1 LQWLAIAAAALGAAA
16 IAAFVATRPDAAP
29 ASAASPTGNAL
40 EVTTHACAAGWHA
53 RRSGHPT
60 LSIAN
65 RTGEKYD
72 VELVGSDQRT
82 VYGEIEVLAARTTR
96 SLRAALPPGS
106 YSWRCSRVDGTV
118 SFSSVER
125 VTGPAVTDAHPF
137 VPVTYT
143 EIAAATTTYRG
154 LVGQGMTTLAHETD
168 TLRADVVAGNLD
180 AARHDWLVAHMQY
193 ERLGAAYGTFGD
205 FDSAINERADGLPGG
220 VHDPQF
226 QGFRRLE
233 LDLWATTGA
242 GERVAVVDR
251 LDRSVHDLVV
261 EFPRLQTDPND
272 VALRTHEILEN
283 ALQFELTADTDEGS
297 HTNLATVRANVDGT
311 EYALSA
317 ITPLLRS
324 RDPALLARATT
335 GLQRLAALLDTQ
347 HVGDLW
353 TPVQSLSRAERERI
367 DGAVSGLLEQLS
379 PIPDVL
385 ELPRDSDDG

>member
-1 LQWLAIAAAALGAAA
+1 
-16 IAAFVATRPDAAP
+16 
-29 ASAASPTGNAL
+29 
-40 EVTTHACAAGWHA
+40 
-53 RRSGHPT
+53 
-60 LSIAN
+60 
-65 RTGEKYD
+65 
-72 VELVGSDQRT
+72 
-82 VYGEIEVLAARTTR
+82 
-96 SLRAALPPGS
+96 
-106 YSWRCSRVDGTV
+106 
-118 SFSSVER
+118 
-125 VTGPAVTDAHPF
+125 
-137 VPVTYT
+137 
-143 EIAAATTTYRG
+143 
-154 LVGQGMTTLAHETD
+154 
-168 TLRADVVAGNLD
+168 
-180 AARHDWLVAHMQY
+180 MQY